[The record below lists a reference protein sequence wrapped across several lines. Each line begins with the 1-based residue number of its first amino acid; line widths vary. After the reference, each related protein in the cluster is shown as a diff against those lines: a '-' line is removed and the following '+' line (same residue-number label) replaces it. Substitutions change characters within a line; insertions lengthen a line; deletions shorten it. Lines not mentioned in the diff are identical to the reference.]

1 MIIQYNEILFETIYN
16 KISTNLKDLEVTTL
30 LNNINNLNFKNSL
43 KIIEESIQKESF
55 LGDYKNKNKK
65 YKKNY
70 NKRNYPPRPRKET
83 FLNKDNGKT
92 DKIKKEINGSLNKM
106 SNTNSKT
113 IFLVILKLFEENIDI
128 FDYENFV
135 NTLFDKAVMQPTYCP
150 IYVKLFIIM
159 NRKHNSIDKENQDKF
174 CNLLIS
180 KCELFK
186 KMIEEISKTEDDV
199 LNPDNYDDFCQK
211 NKQKVFKKGFAQFIG
226 ELHKNNFLTN
236 EFLGEYLLAL
246 SKNIVFN
253 LSNKNTNIENSSICL
268 IQLIKTTMNKRQFY
282 KNLVYQKI
290 KDIISYKIMPKKI
303 KFLFMDLLED
313 E

>member
-1 MIIQYNEILFETIYN
+1 MIIQYDEKLFETIYN
-16 KISTNLKDLEVTTL
+16 KISTNMEDLGVTTL
-30 LNNINNLNFKNSL
+30 LNNINNINFKNSL

-55 LGDYKNKNKK
+55 LGDYKKNKK

-70 NKRNYPPRPRKET
+70 KRNYPPKKRKET
-83 FLNKDNGKT
+83 FLNKDTGKI
-92 DKIKKEINGSLNKM
+92 DKIKKEINGSLNKI

-113 IFLVILKLFEENIDI
+113 IFLVILKLFEENVDL
-128 FDYENFV
+128 FDYEYFV
-135 NTLFDKAVMQPTYCP
+135 DNLFDKAVMQPTYCP

-159 NRKHNSIDKENQDKF
+159 NRKHNSVDKENQDKF
-174 CNLLIS
+174 SKLLIS

-186 KMIEEISKTEDDV
+186 KMIEEFSKTEDDI
-199 LNPDNYDDFCQK
+199 LNPDDYDDFCDK

-236 EFLGEYLLAL
+236 EFLDEYLIAL
-246 SKNIVFN
+246 SKNIIFN
-253 LSNKNTNIENSSICL
+253 LSNDNTNIENSSVCL
-268 IQLIKTTMNKRQFY
+268 IQLIQTTMNKRQFY
-282 KNLVYQKI
+282 QNLVYKKI

>member
-1 MIIQYNEILFETIYN
+1 MIIQYEEGLFNEIFT
-16 KISTNLKDLEVTTL
+16 KISSNLEDIEVNKFLNTI
-30 LNNINNLNFKNSL
+30 NNINFKNSL

-55 LGDYKNKNKK
+55 LGDYKNKK

-70 NKRNYPPRPRKET
+70 NRKKNYPPRQRKET
-83 FLNKDNGKT
+83 FLNKDNGKS
-92 DKIKKEINGSLNKM
+92 DKIKKEINGSLNKI

-113 IFLVILKLFEENIDI
+113 IFLVILKLFEENIEI

-135 NTLFDKAVMQPTYCP
+135 DNLFDKAVMQPTYCP

-159 NRKHNSIDKENQDKF
+159 HKKHNSIDKENQDKF
-174 CNLLIS
+174 SNLLIS

-186 KMIEEISKTEDDV
+186 NMIEEFSKTDDDV
-199 LNPDNYDDFCQK
+199 LNPENYDDFCQK
-211 NKQKVFKKGFAQFIG
+211 NKKKVFKKGFAQFIG

-236 EFLGEYLLAL
+236 EFLDGYLLAL
-246 SKNIVFN
+246 SDNIIFSLDN
-253 LSNKNTNIENSSICL
+253 EDNNIENSSVCL
-268 IQLIKTTMNKRQFY
+268 IQLIQTTMNKRQFY
-282 KNLVYQKI
+282 QNIVYQKI
-290 KDIISYKIMPKKI
+290 NTIIGYKNMPKKI

>member
-1 MIIQYNEILFETIYN
+1 MIIQYDEKLFEKIYK
-16 KISTNLKDLEVTTL
+16 KISTNMEDLGVTNL
-30 LNNINNLNFKNSL
+30 LNNINNINFKNSL

-55 LGDYKNKNKK
+55 LGDYKKNKK

-70 NKRNYPPRPRKET
+70 NNKRNYPPRQRKET
-83 FLNKDNGKT
+83 FLNKDTGKI
-92 DKIKKEINGSLNKM
+92 DKIKKEINGSLNKI

-113 IFLVILKLFEENIDI
+113 IFLVILKLFEENVDL
-128 FDYENFV
+128 FDYEYFV
-135 NTLFDKAVMQPTYCP
+135 DNLFDKAVMQPTYCP

-159 NRKHNSIDKENQDKF
+159 NKKHNSINKENQDKF
-174 CNLLIS
+174 SKLLIS

-186 KMIEEISKTEDDV
+186 KMIEEISKTEDDI

-236 EFLGEYLLAL
+236 EFLNEYLIAL
-246 SKNIVFN
+246 SKNIIFN
-253 LSNKNTNIENSSICL
+253 LSNKNINIENSSVCL
-268 IQLIKTTMNKRQFY
+268 IQLIQTTMNKRQFY
-282 KNLVYQKI
+282 QNLVYEKI

-303 KFLFMDLLED
+303 KFLFMDLLE
-313 E
+313 EE

>member
-1 MIIQYNEILFETIYN
+1 MIIQYDEILFETVYN
-16 KISTNLKDLEVTTL
+16 KLSNNMEDLEVIAL
-30 LNNINNLNFKNSL
+30 LNNINNINFKNSL

-55 LGDYKNKNKK
+55 LGDYKNKK

-70 NKRNYPPRPRKET
+70 NNNKRNYPPKKRKET
-83 FLNKDNGKT
+83 FLNKDTGKI

-106 SNTNSKT
+106 SNANSKT

-174 CNLLIS
+174 SNMLIT

-186 KMIEEISKTEDDV
+186 TMIEEISKTKDDI
-199 LNPDNYDDFCQK
+199 LNPDNYDEFCQK

-236 EFLGEYLLAL
+236 DFLEEYLIAL
-246 SKNIVFN
+246 IKNIIFN
-253 LSNKNTNIENSSICL
+253 LDNNNINIENSSVCL

-282 KNLVYQKI
+282 QNVVYTKI
-290 KDIISYKIMPKKI
+290 RDIISYKVMPKKI